1 MRDYKKNFNE
11 LNDDRIRR
19 IKIIDRIA
27 FILIVIILP
36 IAFVYHIMTN
46 VIGVH
51 PDLVLS
57 SIITGA
63 FLVFMLRLIY
73 HGLRVMYCKRLNN
86 LATLFVSGYVID
98 VVDALRS
105 SYFPQLSKEFVEQL
119 RTLMYKK
126 QWLNYK
132 TFEFDATGMDFDYKH
147 DEDAVLLLEL
157 QGWHHYLTG
166 WTYAAHLDGFIFTFD
181 KRPMGGNGPI
191 EQVTYYIH
199 RAE

>member
-11 LNDDRIRR
+11 LNADRIRR
-19 IKIIDRIA
+19 IKIIDWIV
-27 FILIVIILP
+27 FHCMMIVIP
-36 IAFVYHIMTN
+36 IVWLYYTMTGRTDMIFSRII
-46 VIGVH
+46 VCVL
-51 PDLVLS
+51 LV
-57 SIITGA
+57 
-63 FLVFMLRLIY
+63 VVLRFIY
-73 HGLRVMYCKRLNN
+73 HGLRISYSKRLNN

-119 RTLMYKK
+119 RTLMCKK

-132 TFEFDATGMDFDYKH
+132 TFEFDATGMDFDYQH
-147 DEDAVLLLEL
+147 DEDAVLLIEF

-181 KRPMGGNGPI
+181 KRPMGGHGPI
-191 EQVTYYIH
+191 EHVTYYIY